1 MMPNENNSQGLFR
14 RGLLE
19 QQIIR
24 TSRFSI
30 YAQAVYCVNRMLR
43 QANVGISEQA
53 YQSISR
59 NITAVTSG
67 GLFETSA
74 SLSEARVFARDT
86 AGALRRGDFTSAA
99 ITASGVAINAIGG
112 PLFFGHYDRNKL
124 IAIERH
130 LYDNFHM

>member
-1 MMPNENNSQGLFR
+1 MPYGDNGQGLFR
-14 RGLLE
+14 RGQLE

-24 TSRFSI
+24 ITKFSI

-43 QANVGISEQA
+43 EANVGISEQA

-59 NITAVTSG
+59 NITAVTNG
-67 GLFETSA
+67 RLYETSA

-86 AGALRRGDFTSAA
+86 AGAIKAGDFKSAA

-130 LYDNFHM
+130 LYDNFHL

>member
-1 MMPNENNSQGLFR
+1 MPYGDNGQGLFR
-14 RGLLE
+14 RGQLE

-24 TSRFSI
+24 TTKFSI

-43 QANVGISEQA
+43 EANVGISEQA

-59 NITAVTSG
+59 NITAVTNG
-67 GLFETSA
+67 RLYETSA

-86 AGALRRGDFTSAA
+86 VAA

-130 LYDNFHM
+130 LYDNFHL